1 MITSLDQLD
10 INGTYSYADYL
21 KWRFEDFL
29 RVELIKGKIFKIP
42 STTTKHQMVSSQIA
56 GRLYNYFKDIGKD
69 YHAYTAPLD
78 VRFSTLKGQPDEMIF
93 TIVQPDLT
101 VFFDESNLD
110 DAGGIGAP
118 DIAVEILLSGRAQ
131 TELREKFALYQQY
144 GVKEYWL
151 VDLSNEAILVYKL
164 NQEGKFVGLPP
175 YTLVDCMYS
184 NLLPGFC
191 LEVAALFEGYK
202 SLRLEKTE

>member
-10 INGTYSYADYL
+10 LNETYSYADYYQ
-21 KWRFEDFL
+21 WRLEDFV

-42 STTTKHQMVSSQIA
+42 STTTKHQSVSGQIA
-56 GRLYNYFKDIGKD
+56 GRLYNYFKDTGKA
-69 YHAYTAPLD
+69 YHAYAAPLD
-78 VRFSTLKGQPDEMIF
+78 VRFSTLKGQPDEMVF
-93 TIVQPDLT
+93 TVVQPDLT

-131 TELREKFALYQQY
+131 TELGEKFALYQQY

-151 VDLSNEAILVYKL
+151 VDLSNEAIFVYEL

-175 YTLVDCMYS
+175 YALADYMTS
-184 NLLPGFC
+184 KLLPGFSF
-191 LEVAALFEGYK
+191 EVADLFEGNK
-202 SLRLEKTE
+202 SLGLEKIE